1 MRTLLLALLLLP
13 VFSAANS
20 ISVVHVKYSQSEAK
34 AFSILQNSLADDNLT
49 WVDELP
55 ANQSFPSADKMKAI
69 VDQNTG
75 KASMA
80 QLHGKEL
87 ERWYDLGV
95 VRHLTTPSE
104 TNRWRDV
111 LPEFIYKRIQ
121 HRGQI
126 IAVPSGLHIT
136 NTLWANKKIIDN
148 TGLTLDNSWDN
159 FLSLLSKIKE
169 TGITPIVMIDNAEFD
184 TLLFESLLL
193 SEVGAEAY
201 SAAMLELDSSA
212 LRAIEPAFERVFQ
225 KLETLKP
232 FITRLPEETEIVT
245 LVETIMSGQAAI
257 TLQGSWIQG
266 EFTFKGLLA
275 NQQYYCAQVPG
286 QHQGVIF
293 MLDTFAALATSDLAA
308 QQKQVVFANKV
319 LDKNNQFLMNN
330 YSGAHAVVAD
340 TGLEKLNE
348 CNAAANNR
356 LTEATATKQI
366 VGSTAMGMNLPVQ
379 IGDEVLE
386 IIHNFMTTNASATE
400 TASHLRKRMKYGS
413 FLIN

>member
-1 MRTLLLALLLLP
+1 MRILLLALLLIP
-13 VFSAANS
+13 TMGIANT
-20 ISVVHVKYSQSEAK
+20 ISVVHSNYSQSEAK
-34 AFSILQNSLADDNLT
+34 AYSILQNSLAEDNLI
-49 WVDELP
+49 WVDQLP
-55 ANQSFPSADKMKAI
+55 VNQGFPSADQVKSI
-69 VDQNTG
+69 VEQNPSQ
-75 KASMA
+75 ASMA
-80 QLHGKEL
+80 QIHGKEL

-95 VRHLTTPSE
+95 VRHLTTVAES
-104 TNRWRDV
+104 NRWRDL
-111 LPEFIYKRIQ
+111 LPEFIYKKIQ

-148 TGLTLDNSWDN
+148 TGLSLDSSWDN
-159 FLSLLSKIKE
+159 FLNLLAKIEE
-169 TGITPIVMIDNAEFD
+169 TGITPIVMIDNVQFD

-201 SAAMLELDSSA
+201 NASMLDLDSTA

-225 KLETLKP
+225 KLDALKP
-232 FITRLPEETEIVT
+232 FISRLPEDTNIVT
-245 LVETIMSGQAAI
+245 VVEAIVSGQAAI

-286 QHQGVIF
+286 QHEGVIF
-293 MLDTFAALATSDLAA
+293 MLDTFAALSTSDIAA
-308 QQKQVVFANKV
+308 QQKQAIFANKV

-330 YSGAHAVVAD
+330 YSGAHAVVPD

-386 IIHNFMTTNASATE
+386 IIHTFMTTNASAAD